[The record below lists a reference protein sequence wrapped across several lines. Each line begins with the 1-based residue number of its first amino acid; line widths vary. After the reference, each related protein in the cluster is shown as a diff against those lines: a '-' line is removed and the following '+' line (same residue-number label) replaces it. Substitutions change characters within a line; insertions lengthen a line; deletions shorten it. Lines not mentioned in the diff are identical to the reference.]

1 MKPRRFP
8 ILPVILMTCLFV
20 LLILSCSDG
29 DDDDDD
35 DEADCIAC
43 ESTAE
48 CTAALGEGWGC
59 IDDCCEYV
67 AADDDEADDDAADD
81 DTPGDDDAAEDD
93 DDDDN
98 DDQTPGAP
106 EWIIET
112 VASSAPGNRQTSI
125 LATPDGRVHLAY
137 TGCSSAQ
144 CQESELHYA
153 VKASG
158 KAAWQTTVVDDTGTD
173 TGWFPDLAIDAA
185 DTLHISYGN
194 HANDTELLQKLMHAY
209 QPAGGAWQSEDSGAG
224 RGGWWTACGTS
235 GTIFIAS
242 HTKLPPSGV
251 DETKMQ
257 VVYKNGADWTY
268 QDVDTSYDSGWFTD
282 LTVTPDHQPAVIYGV
297 GYFGGFLKLA
307 VFDGT
312 EWTITQIDE
321 GYYGGS
327 VAADADGYF
336 HIAYS
341 KEDPVNSDFWELWYA
356 TNAPAGQWTKFAL
369 DPGEDSE
376 DDTGGYPSL
385 VIDAGGGR
393 HVVYRNFTGSALKY
407 ARHLGDGWEITV
419 ADPIGGGLYTSAALD
434 DAGGLHVC
442 YENGTSILYAAC
454 AACALTKKE

>member
-1 MKPRRFP
+1 
-8 ILPVILMTCLFV
+8 
-20 LLILSCSDG
+20 
-29 DDDDDD
+29 
-35 DEADCIAC
+35 
-43 ESTAE
+43 
-48 CTAALGEGWGC
+48 
-59 IDDCCEYV
+59 
-67 AADDDEADDDAADD
+67 
-81 DTPGDDDAAEDD
+81 
-93 DDDDN
+93 
-98 DDQTPGAP
+98 
-106 EWIIET
+106 
-112 VASSAPGNRQTSI
+112 
-125 LATPDGRVHLAY
+125 
-137 TGCSSAQ
+137 
-144 CQESELHYA
+144 LHYA

-356 TNAPAGQWTKFAL
+356 TNAPPDIGPRSP
-369 DPGEDSE
+369 DPGEDTSRHRRLPE
-376 DDTGGYPSL
+376 PGDRRPGA
-385 VIDAGGGR
+385 AGMWSTAISGD
-393 HVVYRNFTGSALKY
+393 ALKY
-407 ARHLGDGWEITV
+407 ARHLGDGREITV
-419 ADPIGGGLYTSAALD
+419 ADRSAASLYTSAALD
-434 DAGGLHVC
+434 DAAACSLL
-442 YENGTSILYAAC
+442 ENGPVDPVRGQRRLRADEKGIVNTHL
-454 AACALTKKE
+454 